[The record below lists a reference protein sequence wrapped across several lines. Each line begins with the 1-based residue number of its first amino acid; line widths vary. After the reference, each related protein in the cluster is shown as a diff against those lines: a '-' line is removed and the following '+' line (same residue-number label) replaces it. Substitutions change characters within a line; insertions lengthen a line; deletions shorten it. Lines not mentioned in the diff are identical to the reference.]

1 MQVEHKKKT
10 PWIISSNL
18 EWRKVM
24 DNMSTRRPK
33 TTKSLS
39 ASAVERNWPRSPSL
53 LEDGGVARL
62 QLHDLHNTVFWDV
75 VCPVYIELATNR
87 RFHGELPYAFA
98 AL

>member
-18 EWRKVM
+18 EWRKVKPTTLLF
-24 DNMSTRRPK
+24 DPRPQI
-33 TTKSLS
+33 
-39 ASAVERNWPRSPSL
+39 ASALERNWPRSPSL
-53 LEDGGVARL
+53 LEDGGVAWL

-98 AL
+98 DL